1 MLADGLLIVGKVV
14 GLSGVQGWIKLES
27 YTEPRMRIFAYQPWL
42 LSKGEL
48 SKGADGREI
57 SGAHG
62 REQGKGM
69 IATLPGISDR
79 DAAAALVGSEIRVPR
94 SVLPKAKH
102 GEYYWTDLEGM
113 EVVAVDGTTLGRVSH
128 LFATGANDVLVARDG
143 ERERLIPFVLD
154 QFVHSVDLDKRR
166 ITVDW
171 DPNF

>member
-1 MLADGLLIVGKVV
+1 VLADGLLVVGKVV

-27 YTEPRMRIFAYQPWL
+27 YTEPRMRIFAYQPWHI
-42 LSKGEL
+42 SKGGEC
-48 SKGADGREI
+48 REI

-69 IATLPGISDR
+69 IASLPGILDR
-79 DAAAALVGSEIRVPR
+79 DAAAALIGSEIRVPR
-94 SVLPKAKH
+94 SALPKPKR

-113 EVVAVDGTTLGRVSH
+113 EVVAVDGTALGRVTH

-143 ERERLIPFVLD
+143 ERERLIPFVLN
-154 QFVHSVDLDKRR
+154 QFVHEVDLDKRR

>member
-1 MLADGLLIVGKVV
+1 VRADRLLVVGKIV

-42 LSKGEL
+42 LNSGE
-48 SKGADGREI
+48 GREI

-69 IATLPGISDR
+69 IACLPGVADR
-79 DAAAALVGSEIRVPR
+79 DAAAALVGSEILVSRSLLPR
-94 SVLPKAKH
+94 SRV

-113 EVVAVDGTTLGRVSH
+113 EVFTVEGAALGRVSH
-128 LFATGANDVLVARDG
+128 MFATGANDVMVVNDG
-143 ERERLIPFVLD
+143 SRERLVPFVQG
-154 QFVHSVDLDKRR
+154 QFVHAVDLDRGR

-171 DPNF
+171 DPEF

>member
-1 MLADGLLIVGKVV
+1 MLADGLLVVGKVV

-42 LSKGEL
+42 LNKGEE
-48 SKGADGREI
+48 AREI

-69 IATLPGISDR
+69 IAALPGIADR
-79 DAAAALVGSEIRVPR
+79 DAAAALVGAEIRVLR
-94 SVLPKAKH
+94 AVLPKPKR

-113 EVVAVDGTTLGRVSH
+113 EVVAVDGTALGRVSH

-154 QFVHSVDLDKRR
+154 QFVRAVDLDKRR